1 MKDLGQGKLGKTG
14 EEGNCFFF
22 FWLLCLEVG
31 FLSLMEKRGCFS
43 IKKKKRK
50 KRERER
56 FENFKI
62 FTGTGPPLGSWLP
75 QLQPTVR
82 KTAEI
87 DIHEKSKNCILNI
100 HFKCSH

>member
-1 MKDLGQGKLGKTG
+1 LKDLGQGKLGKTG
-14 EEGNCFFF
+14 EEGNFFF
-22 FWLLCLEVG
+22 FLAIVSRSGIFIPNGKTRL
-31 FLSLMEKRGCFS
+31 FFY
-43 IKKKKRK
+43 KKKKRK
-50 KRERER
+50 KREGER